1 MVAQTDLSDWLLRL
15 YASTGSRVEFTDFL
29 GQLSRRLGGHIA
41 GLHAEELDRRRG
53 VVSVTVGVTESEF
66 RELQQGYADYRAEN
80 LWMLLGAPA
89 LMRDGYA
96 DSANV
101 CEHRVIAR
109 TDYYRKVLAPKDIDH
124 SIAVL
129 LEQAPDGRH
138 AVLTINRAGARRPFR
153 PEHHQFLEA
162 MLPHLRQAFGLLRQH
177 EATVYSEVDAAIAWL
192 PAHAVALVLDADL
205 IVLAA
210 TDAARANVDRG
221 AAPYTFSGNRLRFR
235 DQKVQALVARS
246 VLAACGT
253 GVTNDRVVAA
263 GPGGSHWL
271 VSVVPCPGRLT
282 LDAARSRP
290 LALLVMQDS
299 SGLPPDG
306 LQRLTDLLHW
316 TPSEARL
323 GISLRQT
330 RDLAASAQALSISW
344 HTARSQLK
352 SMLQKSGCHKQT
364 QLMRLIDLCLDA
376 H

>member
-1 MVAQTDLSDWLLRL
+1 MVAQTELSDWLVRL
-15 YASTGSRVEFTDFL
+15 YASTGSRGQFTDFL

-109 TDYYRKVLAPKDIDH
+109 TDYFRKVLAPKDIDH
-124 SIAVL
+124 SLAVL
-129 LEQAPDGRH
+129 LEHAPDGRH

-153 PEHHQFLEA
+153 PEHHQFLES
-162 MLPHLRQAFGLLRQH
+162 MLPHLRQAFGLLRQQ
-177 EATVYSEVDAAIAWL
+177 EALRCTAVDAALSWL
-192 PAHAVALVLDADL
+192 PTHVVALVLDADL
-205 IVLAA
+205 TVHAA
-210 TDAARANVDRG
+210 TDAIRASIDGG
-221 AAPYTFSGNRLRFR
+221 AAPCMISRNRLRFHDR
-235 DQKVQALVARS
+235 QVQALVARS

-253 GVTNDRVVAA
+253 GVTNDRVVAT
-263 GPGGSHWL
+263 GPSGSHWL
-271 VSVVPCPGRLT
+271 VSVVPCPSRL
-282 LDAARSRP
+282 LIGSARSRS
-290 LALLVMQDS
+290 LALLVLQDS
-299 SGLPPDG
+299 GGLPADAT
-306 LQRLTDLLHW
+306 QRLADLLHW

-323 GISLRQT
+323 GVSLRQT
-330 RDLAASAQALSISW
+330 RDLAISAQALSISW

-352 SMLQKSGCHKQT
+352 SMFQKSSCHKQT
-364 QLMRLIDLCLDA
+364 QLLRLIDLCLDA